1 MALISFFSI
10 ITISLFLLYTTY
22 NSRGILNLPLIVR
35 KGVKFMSELA
45 SIPWNLLMPL
55 IVLQFILMIVALVD
69 VIRHRRTNGP
79 FIMWIFIIVL
89 GNLIGSILYFIFGR
103 RQV

>member
-1 MALISFFSI
+1 MIVIYNIEQFWYARFI
-10 ITISLFLLYTTY
+10 IT
-22 NSRGILNLPLIVR
+22 NR
-35 KGVKFMSELA
+35 KVVKFMSELA
-45 SIPWNLLMPL
+45 NIPWNLIMPL